1 MARGALR
8 LAVVQMVGLDYW
20 EKVRRGA
27 QCAASKLDKVKVTWN
42 GVSDET
48 NVAGQVDL
56 LDNYIGQGVNGLVY
70 AATDST
76 ALVDITERA
85 SGAGIKVINID
96 SGTDPQPKGVRCW
109 PPTTRRARCSRPMRW
124 PRRSGPRR
132 QGGDRR
138 LPRRLAER
146 NKAQHVNGFKKGLK
160 KHKNLKLVETQFS
173 ENDYNQALTVTQ
185 NILTAHPDLKG
196 IFAANEA
203 SDVGAVEA
211 VRMS

>member
-1 MARGALR
+1 MRNRLRRTVASVAIASTALLLSSCGVETHKVKVDVSSGGTLR
-8 LAVVQMVGLDYW
+8 LAVVPKSVGLDYW

-27 QCAASKLDKVKVTWN
+27 QCAASKLEGVQITWN

-96 SGTDPQPKGVRCW
+96 SGTEPQPKGV
-109 PPTTRRARCSRPMRW
+109 PLLATNNTKGALLAADALAKAV
-124 PRRSGPRR
+124 GPK
-132 QGGDRR
+132 GGKVAIVAFHAGSQTNDQR
-138 LPRRLAER
+138 
-146 NKAQHVNGFKKGLK
+146 VNGFKKGLK
-160 KHKNLKLVETQFS
+160 KHKNLKLVKTQYS
-173 ENDYNQALTVTQ
+173 END
-185 NILTAHPDLKG
+185 
-196 IFAANEA
+196 
-203 SDVGAVEA
+203 
-211 VRMS
+211 